1 MPKWSEVPWGT
12 VITGVIAVYGA
23 ALGTFNLLLQRGR
36 DRLAASEIRR
46 RQAEQVTGWLV
57 PYEGEGPPDEYG
69 RLFLGL
75 RLQNGSNQLVYQ
87 LIASLISTQGA
98 FRETAV
104 GDPGFEFRS
113 FVGIIPPGETKT
125 RIEYSGRGMMLR
137 FGIELAFQDVG
148 GRYWLRRGDGAL
160 QEVDQPPLAL
170 YGINPPVPWQHQ

>member
-1 MPKWSEVPWGT
+1 M
-12 VITGVIAVYGA
+12 
-23 ALGTFNLLLQRGR
+23 
-36 DRLAASEIRR
+36 
-46 RQAEQVTGWLV
+46 
-57 PYEGEGPPDEYG
+57 PYEGPDEPG

-104 GDPGFEFRS
+104 GDPRLFEFRS

-125 RIEYSGRGMMLR
+125 RIEFSGHGMMKR

-148 GRYWLRRGDGAL
+148 GHYWLRRGDGAL